1 MFRAFGVLYEIGNQ
15 AETLCDTEEV
25 IALAGAKDGKKA
37 LLITNVSGKEE
48 KVCTNLEAGFKA
60 YLIDEDN
67 MTSPVDVDVSS
78 FILKENQVIL
88 LKKEKSNV

>member
-1 MFRAFGVLYEIGNQ
+1 
-15 AETLCDTEEV
+15 
-25 IALAGAKDGKKA
+25 
-37 LLITNVSGKEE
+37 
-48 KVCTNLEAGFKA
+48 
-60 YLIDEDN
+60 